1 MATLQARIEGHI
13 GTVTE
18 TVAMNSALQE
28 AVNNLV
34 QVLPVDKAM
43 QYTTEKTAQAGT
55 GIVISGRI
63 FDVRNDNQPSRQ
75 VSTSLG
81 QRIKSAGNT
90 TIYKSSATF
99 PVHWVFGGKVYGH
112 PQSGGE
118 DIIAYVLEA
127 PTVSAS
133 DNSIAGLPQGTDELS
148 ILYACQQILY
158 KRLNAL
164 TVTAV
169 GSFPNFDY
177 SSALETSLVN
187 YTTLVQG
194 TIANTTDQLN
204 LQKQFSVISQLIEN
218 EEDVELAQV
227 RIAEAN
233 QYLEGLKTKV
243 QSESQTDTS
252 ELQSVVSEFQ
262 AKLQEFQANQNDLLS
277 QIQYFGNLYTQ
288 KLQLLTASNDGAEL
302 NRAGS

>member
-55 GIVISGRI
+55 GIVISGRV
-63 FDVRNDNQPSRQ
+63 FDVTNNNQPSRQ
-75 VSTSLG
+75 VSTSMG
-81 QRIKSAGNT
+81 ERIGNSGNT

-99 PVHWVFGGKVYGH
+99 PVHWVYGGKVYGH
-112 PQSGGE
+112 PSSTNLF
-118 DIIAYVLEA
+118 AYVLES
-127 PTVSAS
+127 PTVAAS

-164 TVTAV
+164 TVTAID
-169 GSFPNFDY
+169 SLPDFDY

-243 QSESQTDTS
+243 QAESQTDTS
-252 ELQSVVSEFQ
+252 KLQSVVSQFQ

>member
-1 MATLQARIEGHI
+1 MATLQARIEGHV

-43 QYTTEKTAQAGT
+43 QYTVEKTAQAST
-55 GIVISGRI
+55 GISISGRV
-63 FDVRNDNQPSRQ
+63 FDVTNNNQPSRQ
-75 VSTSLG
+75 VSTSMG
-81 QRIKSAGNT
+81 ERISNAGNT

-112 PQSGGE
+112 PSATNLF
-118 DIIAYVLEA
+118 AYVLEA
-127 PTVSAS
+127 PTVAAS
-133 DNSIAGLPQGTDELS
+133 DNNIAGLPQGTDELS
-148 ILYACQQILY
+148 ILYACQQILS

-164 TVTAV
+164 TVTTV

-177 SSALETSLVN
+177 STTLDGLLTS
-187 YTTLVQG
+187 YTTLVEG
-194 TIANTTDQLN
+194 TIGTSADQLN
-204 LQKQFSVISQLIEN
+204 LQKQFSVISKLIEN
-218 EEDVELAQV
+218 EEDVELAQ
-227 RIAEAN
+227 IKIGQAN
-233 QYLEGLKTKV
+233 QYLEGLKTKL
-243 QSESQTDTS
+243 QAETQTDNS
-252 ELQSVVSEFQ
+252 ELQSVVSKFQ
-262 AKLQEFQANQNDLLS
+262 ANLQEFQTNQQDLLS

-288 KLQLLTASNDGAEL
+288 KLQLLIASNDGAEL